1 MPNGGLFFSQIEA
14 FDPIFHQELI
24 KVQCCLRQAL
34 CCAHC
39 RSKNNQL
46 TNTERG
52 NVRLMVTRLQWRFGP
67 SANSV
72 QPACGIRYQMFEP
85 YHQFYFGPLIAAVR
99 AAIDWMA

>member
-14 FDPIFHQELI
+14 FDLIFHQELI

-34 CCAHC
+34 CCVHR
-39 RSKNNQL
+39 RSKTINSQ
-46 TNTERG
+46 TPGSGECTI
-52 NVRLMVTRLQWRFGP
+52 TRLQWRSVP

-72 QPACGIRYQMFEP
+72 QPACGVRYQMFEP
-85 YHQFYFGPLIAAVR
+85 CHQFYFGPLIAAVR